1 MMVFKNLLKIKII
14 YKNNRAWGATVQSV
28 GGWEHPGMGGGD
40 VGGGGDGGSVRRRG
54 FGTESGMP
62 GGERIEAHQR
72 VFRKQICH

>member
-1 MMVFKNLLKIKII
+1 MLSCTGSNCSERRRM
-14 YKNNRAWGATVQSV
+14 GAS
-28 GGWEHPGMGGGD
+28 GD